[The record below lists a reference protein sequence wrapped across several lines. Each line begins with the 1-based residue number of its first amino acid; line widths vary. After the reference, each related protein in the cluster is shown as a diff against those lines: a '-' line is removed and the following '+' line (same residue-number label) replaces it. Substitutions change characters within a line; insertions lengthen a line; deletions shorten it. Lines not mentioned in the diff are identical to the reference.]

1 MYNNLILK
9 MLRRMENVVGVKYL
23 VPTCTNIHSLPAQ
36 KNLGREN
43 LGQETLLHGDSCIE
57 Q

>member
-23 VPTCTNIHSLPAQ
+23 VPTCTNKHSLPAQ